1 MTRLILMIML
11 GFSLTTQL
19 SAQDRRGGSDRLKSM
34 KVAYITDQLNLTP
47 EESQN
52 FWPLYNELE
61 DKLKEN
67 RKIHRSERIQ
77 ENISEAEAKDL
88 ITRNFE
94 AEQRE
99 LDLKIEYS
107 NKFQTV
113 ISPVKLIRLQKAEKQ
128 FKRELLNRAKTRR
141 GR

>member
-1 MTRLILMIML
+1 MTRLILLIML
-11 GFSLTTQL
+11 GLGLTIQI
-19 SAQDRRGGSDRLKSM
+19 SAQDRRAGGDRLKSM
-34 KVAYITDQLNLTP
+34 KVAYITDQLDLTP

-61 DKLKEN
+61 DKLRQI
-67 RKIHRSERIQ
+67 RKDHRPERIQ
-77 ENISEAEAKDL
+77 ENISEAEALDL
-88 ITRNFE
+88 INKTLE
-94 AEQRE
+94 SEQRE
-99 LDLKIEYS
+99 LDLKKEYS
-107 NKFQTV
+107 QKLQTV